1 MIIIITS
8 VVFAVVT
15 FGFSDVVKTETYFV
29 VDGGLMLLVTF
40 GISVVGAI
48 ETVVFALV

>member
-8 VVFAVVT
+8 VVFADVT
-15 FGFSDVVKTETYFV
+15 FGIFDVVKTETYFV
-29 VDGGLMLLVTF
+29 VDCGLMLLVTS
-40 GISVVGAI
+40 GILVVGAI